1 MTNARHHGCEIDEGN
16 CELSLGSTE
25 ADNDYYDRN
34 EKYVLG
40 REGTG
45 TLEVQQ
51 RRKRYFVKKKEVDKS
66 ENKHV
71 DDIKEACSG
80 TEEGQ
85 KLGAIK
91 GKLDTKVVKSARSYK
106 DTRKKSK
113 KSLVGGGMFQIFKP
127 SSLPPSYLAFPLKLI
142 FRYAFAQLVSFAI
155 SSL

>member
-1 MTNARHHGCEIDEGN
+1 MTNARLHGCEMDEGG

-34 EKYVLG
+34 EKYAMG

-51 RRKRYFVKKKEVDKS
+51 RRKRYFVKKKEVDESK
-66 ENKHV
+66 NKHV
-71 DDIKEACSG
+71 EDIKEACSG

-85 KLGAIK
+85 KLVAIK
-91 GKLDTKVVKSARSYK
+91 GKLDTKVVKSARSFYK

-113 KSLVGGGMFQIFKP
+113 KALIGGGMFSNI
-127 SSLPPSYLAFPLKLI
+127 
-142 FRYAFAQLVSFAI
+142 
-155 SSL
+155 